1 MVALDDGGVAQARL
15 DDVRIDGAL
24 GQEVHLADLPGF
36 LLKDPDELLAD
47 DLARALRLRD
57 AGQLP
62 QEAGLGVHPDE
73 VQVPLGE
80 GLLHL
85 VALVEAHEA
94 VVHEDAG
101 ELAAH
106 SLRQQRRGH
115 GGIHAAG
122 ESQEDPAIAHLLP
135 DVPDGGG
142 LVVAHAPV
150 AGGVADLI
158 EEVAEHLTAVL
169 GVVHLGMVLHAV
181 EAPALVGDGHVGAG
195 VGVGDQ
201 GEALGDLLHIVA
213 VAHPGDALGGDILEK
228 AAGGIEPGLGLAVLP
243 GGIVLGGGD
252 PAPQGVGHQLAA
264 VADAQDGDAQF
275 KEGGVHVG
283 GGIVI
288 DAVGAAG
295 EDEADGGQ
303 AADLLQGQGVGLD
316 LAVHPALTDPAG
328 DELVI
333 LAAEVQNDD
342 SLMGQG
348 GSSFV

>member
-1 MVALDDGGVAQARL
+1 MQGRVYAYLAQ
-15 DDVRIDGAL
+15 G
-24 GQEVHLADLPGF
+24 
-36 LLKDPDELLAD
+36 
-47 DLARALRLRD
+47 
-57 AGQLP
+57 
-62 QEAGLGVHPDE
+62 
-73 VQVPLGE
+73 
-80 GLLHL
+80 
-85 VALVEAHEA
+85 
-94 VVHEDAG
+94 
-101 ELAAH
+101 
-106 SLRQQRRGH
+106 
-115 GGIHAAG
+115 
-122 ESQEDPAIAHLLP
+122 QEDPAIAHLLP

-150 AGGVADLI
+150 ALGAADLI

-169 GVVHLGMVLHAV
+169 GVVHLGMVLDAV
-181 EAPALVGDGHVGAG
+181 EAPALVGNGHVGAG
-195 VGVGDQ
+195 VGVSDQ

-213 VAHPGDALGGDILEK
+213 VAHPGDASRGDILEE

-264 VADAQDGDAQF
+264 VADAENGDAQF

-283 GGIVI
+283 GGVVI

-348 GSSFV
+348 GSLLLVNVNGNQSRKTMLPGWADSMMARDSRS